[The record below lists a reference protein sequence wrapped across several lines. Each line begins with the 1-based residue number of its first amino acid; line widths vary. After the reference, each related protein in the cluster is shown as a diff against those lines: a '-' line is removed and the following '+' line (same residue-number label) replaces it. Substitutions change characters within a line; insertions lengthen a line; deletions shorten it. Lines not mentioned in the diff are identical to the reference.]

1 VSQLVWDRPG
11 SRVFETG
18 LDRGVLYLPDGS
30 GVVWNGLTSVVESFA
45 TETAPVYFD
54 GMKIQDGIVPGDFS
68 AVMKAVTYP
77 DEFLEI
83 EGLAGPKRGM
93 FYADQPPKT
102 FGLSY
107 RSLIGNDLEG
117 AEVGY
122 KLHVLYNLTAT
133 PNDKT
138 YASQGGELSLME
150 FEWQITGVPEEIL
163 GYRPTCHLIL
173 DSRDYDPWLLE
184 EIEDMLYGT
193 LSLDAE
199 QIPMQEL
206 IEYINT
212 WYRVQIIDNGD
223 GTWTANTDREG
234 FISFVG
240 PEGYFSMT
248 GVNATYSDEDT
259 YILSDTLDI
268 SDVPQIK
275 IATFED
281 GVWSASTEHDNIIT
295 MTTPDTFEIA
305 NANVVWL
312 NDELYIIS
320 DTVD

>member
-1 VSQLVWDRPG
+1 MPELVWDRVG
-11 SRVFETG
+11 ERTFETG
-18 LDRGVLYLPDGS
+18 LSRGVLYLSDGS
-30 GVVWNGLTSVVESFA
+30 GVVWNGLVSVVESFNA
-45 TETAPVYFD
+45 ESSPVYFD
-54 GMKIQDGIVPGDFS
+54 GMKIQDGIIPGDFS
-68 AVMKAVTYP
+68 ATMTAVTYP
-77 DEFLEI
+77 DEFVEI

-93 FYADQPPKT
+93 FYGDQMPKT

-107 RSLIGNDLEG
+107 RSQIGNDLEG
-117 AEVGY
+117 AEAGY
-122 KLHVLYNLTAT
+122 KLHILYNLTAV
-133 PNDKT
+133 PGDKT
-138 YASQGGELSLME
+138 YASQSSDPSLME
-150 FEWQITGVPEEIL
+150 FEWTITGVPEEIP
-163 GYRPTCHLIL
+163 GFRPTCHIIL

-193 LSLDAE
+193 LALEAT

-206 IEYINT
+206 IEYVNT

-240 PEGYFSMT
+240 PPGYFSMT
-248 GVNATYSDEDT
+248 GVNSVYTDEDT
-259 YILSDTLDI
+259 YILSDTTDI

-275 IATFED
+275 ISLFDE
-281 GVWSASTEHDNIIT
+281 GVWSANTEHENIIT
-295 MTTPDTFEIA
+295 MTTPDTFEIS

-312 NDELYIIS
+312 NPYTYTIS